1 MTGKFYV
8 IVWLMLTVFLS
19 LSNSISAQKFIHP
32 GIDQTAADLEY
43 MKKQV
48 LAGEQPWK
56 DAFDRLKTTTDLQ
69 FEVKPFAHVVRGPYG
84 KPNIGGD
91 DLSKGSDMA
100 YNCALM
106 WYITAEKQYAV
117 KVHEIL
123 NAWTPVLWDFDYN
136 DAKLLAGWTGYKLC
150 NAAEILKYTDSQ
162 WQQKDINR
170 FTEMLM
176 TVYYPLLRF
185 YYPQANGNWDGA
197 IIHSILA
204 IAIFTDNREM
214 WDNAIDHF
222 LHAPVNGSMFK
233 YIYPSGQC
241 QESMRDQGHVQ
252 LGLGEFAGAA
262 QVAFTQGVDLF
273 SIANNRL
280 ALGYEYTAQFL
291 LGKTP
296 HCYGTISERAKNLRD
311 DYEYVYRHYIA
322 MGIDMPFTKQAADS
336 IRPKAH
342 RSILT
347 AFRAPNGKQVGKKGK
362 PTISLI
368 AYPAGALEQAV
379 AKAENKTIR
388 VSPGQSIQEALDKAA
403 QENAWV
409 VAAAGLHKLPT
420 TLKIPSGVTLAGE
433 GLETVLFLDPTAG
446 VRDAIVNATN
456 DMHDITIC
464 DLVVEGANDPDPG
477 SDPNSRRS
485 YRSTANR
492 GGIIF
497 LGQHEGQ
504 LKNITLRNVTVRNC
518 TYNGVFISGADNLS
532 ISCCD
537 FNENG
542 ASVVPGPKLQH
553 NLLLTHCSNISMK
566 DSRLDTSPHGC
577 GISLTNCS
585 EATVANCEL
594 ARNAWFGILVTESK
608 NISISGN
615 LIEANDRSGIMI
627 QFLYGGSENVT
638 VSNNLIHYNNGFGVE
653 AYAGKNIR
661 TANNTFAGN
670 GADQKSNE
678 KISTEKYII
687 MN

>member
-1 MTGKFYV
+1 M
-8 IVWLMLTVFLS
+8 
-19 LSNSISAQKFIHP
+19 
-32 GIDQTAADLEY
+32 
-43 MKKQV
+43 
-48 LAGEQPWK
+48 
-56 DAFDRLKTTTDLQ
+56 
-69 FEVKPFAHVVRGPYG
+69 
-84 KPNIGGD
+84 
-91 DLSKGSDMA
+91 
-100 YNCALM
+100 
-106 WYITAEKQYAV
+106 
-117 KVHEIL
+117 
-123 NAWTPVLWDFDYN
+123 VLWDFDYN

-150 NAAEILKYTDSQ
+150 NAAEILRYTPSG
-162 WQQKDINR
+162 WPQKDIDS

-214 WDNAIDHF
+214 FDNGIDHF

-241 QESMRDQGHVQ
+241 QESMRDQAHVQ

-273 SIANNRL
+273 SIGNNRL

-296 HCYGTISERAKNLRD
+296 HCYGAISERAKNLRD
-311 DYEYVYRHYIA
+311 DYEYVYRHYTA
-322 MGIDMPFTKQAADS
+322 MGIDMPYTKQAADS

-342 RSILT
+342 RSVLT
-347 AFRAPNGKQVGKKGK
+347 AFRAPSVKPVLLKGK
-362 PTISLI
+362 PSISSI
-368 AYPAGALEQAV
+368 AYPAGAMEQAV
-379 AKAENKTIR
+379 TKVESKIIR
-388 VSPGQSIQEALDKAA
+388 VNPGQSIQEALDKAA
-403 QENAWV
+403 LENAWV
-409 VAAAGLHKLPT
+409 VATAGVHKLPT

-433 GLETVLFLDPTAG
+433 GLATVLFLDPTAG

-456 DMHDITIC
+456 NMHDITIC
-464 DLVVEGANDPDPG
+464 DLVVEGANEPDPG

-497 LGQHEGQ
+497 LGQHERQ

-518 TYNGVFISGADNLS
+518 TYNGVFISGADKLS
-532 ISCCD
+532 INCCD

-553 NLLLTHCSNISMK
+553 NLLLTHCSNVSIK

-577 GISLTNCS
+577 GISLANCS
-585 EATVANCEL
+585 DASVTNCEL

-608 NISISGN
+608 DISISGN

-627 QFLYGGSENVT
+627 QYLYSGSENVT
-638 VSNNLIHYNNGFGVE
+638 VSNNLIHYNTGFGLE

-661 TANNTFAGN
+661 SENNKFAGN
-670 GADQKSNE
+670 GPDQKSNE
-678 KISTEKYII
+678 KISAEKYII